1 MFRMSNGMNEPLK
14 RQDRVLV
21 VDDSPE
27 TLSFLTDALE
37 NAGLMVLVA
46 TDGISALAL
55 IEQITP
61 DVILLDAVMP
71 GMDGFDTCSRIKQNK
86 RVAHVPVIFMTALTE
101 TEHVVQGLK
110 AGGVDYVTKPTV
122 VDELLARI
130 KVHLANAR
138 LAQGARSALDVIGR
152 CLIAVDEAGVLLWLT
167 PQADELFAR
176 LAMPVGVGAS
186 LPSAVSEGL
195 GRLRAGSTG
204 VSPNGFCWTVGL
216 GALEFTYV
224 GETQP
229 REFLFRMSKTSPGA
243 KEEVLRGAYGLTI
256 REAEVLLW
264 IAAGKSNRDIGEI
277 LTISARTVNKHLEQ
291 VFIKLGVENR
301 ASAAAMAVQALALR
315 I

>member
-1 MFRMSNGMNEPLK
+1 MNEPFK
-14 RQDRVLV
+14 PQDRILV

-37 NAGLMVLVA
+37 RAGLMALVA

-71 GMDGFDTCSRIKQNK
+71 GMDGFETCHRIKQNK

-101 TEHVVQGLK
+101 TEHVVRGLK

-138 LAQGARSALDVIGR
+138 LAKGTRSALDAIGR
-152 CLIAVDEAGVLLWLT
+152 CLIAIDEAGILLWLT
-167 PQADELFAR
+167 PQADELLAR
-176 LAMPVGVGAS
+176 LAMPVSVGGS
-186 LPSAVSEGL
+186 LPITVNEGL
-195 GRLRAGSTG
+195 NRLRAGPTG
-204 VSPNGFCWTVGL
+204 VSPNGFDWAIGS
-216 GALEFTYV
+216 GALEFSYV
-224 GETQP
+224 GEIQP
-229 REFLFRMSKTSPGA
+229 REFLFRLVETSPGA
-243 KEEVLRGAYGLTI
+243 KEEVLREAYGLTT
-256 REAEVLLW
+256 REAEVLIW

-277 LTISARTVNKHLEQ
+277 LAISARTVNKHLEQ

-301 ASAAAMAVQALALR
+301 ASAAAMTVQALALR
-315 I
+315 V